1 MKHRLYLP
9 TFLPVSFP
17 DAMETFLEDMAKKGW
32 FLKKVGYFLS
42 FCQFEKGAPAP
53 VRYRLEPI
61 PDTVRTP
68 SAEMVQFYEEFGWK
82 YLTPF
87 SHFFFIFVAEDP
99 DTPEIHCDPLVQGK
113 RLQTDVPEFQRIW
126 IGCPCVA
133 DHLSGNSPVSSILLA
148 GASPFFCFCS
158 GNTVGICCFDS
169 LVCPAALEDLQKS
182 FSGEPS
188 QSPQRIP
195 EHPFFADH
203 CANTVCAVPVAFQ

>member
-17 DAMETFLEDMAKKGW
+17 DSMETFLEDMAKKGW

-82 YLTPF
+82 YIDNRSEHLVVYGTDDF
-87 SHFFFIFVAEDP
+87 SLPELHTDAELQLE
-99 DTPEIHCDPLVQGK
+99 TLGK
-113 RLQTDVPEFQRIW
+113 
-126 IGCPCVA
+126 
-133 DHLSGNSPVSSILLA
+133 
-148 GASPFFCFCS
+148 
-158 GNTVGICCFDS
+158 
-169 LVCPAALEDLQKS
+169 LQKKCLRRALLVFCLFPLWLLLHIS
-182 FSGEPS
+182 AGNWLFNDFASANSTSNLDVNAGNLPNFAQYVKETGFTGIS
-188 QSPQRIP
+188 QSLPDCRRSNGP
-195 EHPFFADH
+195 PL
-203 CANTVCAVPVAFQ
+203 

>member
-17 DAMETFLEDMAKKGW
+17 DAIETFLEDMAKKGW

-42 FCQFEKGAPAP
+42 FCQFEKGTPAP

-87 SHFFFIFVAEDP
+87 SHFFFIFVAENP
-99 DTPEIHCDPLVQGK
+99 DTPEIHCDPLVQANA
-113 RLQTDVPEFQRIW
+113 
-126 IGCPCVA
+126 C
-133 DHLSGNSPVSSILLA
+133 
-148 GASPFFCFCS
+148 
-158 GNTVGICCFDS
+158 VGISAYLDWLPLCCW
-169 LVCPAALEDLQKS
+169 QS
-182 FSGEPS
+182 FWEFPCIIHPS
-188 QSPQRIP
+188 CWS
-195 EHPFFADH
+195 
-203 CANTVCAVPVAFQ
+203 VPVFLLLLW

>member
-17 DAMETFLEDMAKKGW
+17 DAMETFLEDMAKKVW

-42 FCQFEKGAPAP
+42 FCQFEKGTPAP

-87 SHFFFIFVAEDP
+87 SHFFFIFVAKNP
-99 DTPEIHCDPLVQGK
+99 DTPEIHCDPLVQAKGYK
-113 RLQTDVPEFQRIW
+113 RMCRNFSVFGLAALVLLTIFLGIPLYHPSFLLERPRFSAFALVTL
-126 IGCPCVA
+126 
-133 DHLSGNSPVSSILLA
+133 LS
-148 GASPFFCFCS
+148 
-158 GNTVGICCFDS
+158 CCFDS
-169 LVCPAALEDLQKS
+169 LVCPAALEDLQKF